1 MKLFSGSRFKKWIL
15 PVLLLAA
22 LCSCNVPD
30 PVPTATMTPDW
41 TATPVPPT
49 ATPLPT
55 NTPTATPLPAWLD
68 VRPDDLADTE
78 IIIRYSLD
86 GKVRDTLEELITRFN
101 EENQQGITL
110 KAERAYS
117 MDELSKIT
125 AADSTYSS
133 SESLDERY
141 LNYLIENDIKNVII
155 IGNLPETI
163 KLQLKENGISFE
175 ELSGQNSLEVSR
187 NVNNKLISEG
197 YISNPKTAYYGF
209 YGELPTIIPSVV
221 KNNALLIEDSSNTG
235 DILQYLKE
243 NNITTVVLTR
253 NAESDYIQM
262 EETDYI
268 SSEVIGTLEKN
279 NITVKYLTRKR
290 TLDEATGLYDMKM
303 LTAENMDTKKEDSL
317 NDSTGTKIKTQPPLI
332 EMLNFTEAEDSNNI
346 SAKIRNTTEGYEVK
360 WDTIHPYIWKKI
372 NDSEYYATSNTGYEY
387 YWIKENSTWNVKYL
401 LDNEEYY
408 NITWLEN
415 SDNSWTE
422 IQAEN
427 NFTWIYDG
435 MKWKC
440 YNQDNEL
447 IYYITNYNSKNV

>member
-1 MKLFSGSRFKKWIL
+1 MKLGVEVKQVTGNDISEIL
-15 PVLLLAA
+15 TKLAKNSKDINRDSA
-22 LCSCNVPD
+22 ILTASDPLAGELGAYMNVP
-30 PVPTATMTPDW
+30 VF
-41 TATPVPPT
+41 V
-49 ATPLPT
+49 
-55 NTPTATPLPAWLD
+55 
-68 VRPDDLADTE
+68 
-78 IIIRYSLD
+78 
-86 GKVRDTLEELITRFN
+86 
-101 EENQQGITL
+101 
-110 KAERAYS
+110 
-117 MDELSKIT
+117 T

-268 SSEVIGTLEKN
+268 SSEVIDTLEKN